1 MKRVEKL
8 KASSRAKKPD
18 TLDVYQC
25 PSGLG
30 WHVGHNWKLR
40 WNSLGSEE
48 HN

>member
-1 MKRVEKL
+1 MKRIEKL
-8 KASSRAKKPD
+8 KRSSRAKKPD

-30 WHVGHNWKLR
+30 VGHNWKLR